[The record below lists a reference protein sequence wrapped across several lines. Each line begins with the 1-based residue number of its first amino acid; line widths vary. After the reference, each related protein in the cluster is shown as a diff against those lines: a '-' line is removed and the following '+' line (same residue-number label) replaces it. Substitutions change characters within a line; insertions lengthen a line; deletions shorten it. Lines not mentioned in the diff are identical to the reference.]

1 MEKKR
6 PNVFHAVENGAS
18 YLFLA
23 LLVLIPFLEIILR
36 TFFRT
41 GILVSSGYTFHLV
54 LLIAFV
60 GGMITSRERQH
71 LSIAVILEQVQGRT
85 DKIIR
90 TANALVASAIST
102 ALFWSSLSFVVLSFD
117 MKMKL
122 GAIPIQIIV
131 LVIPLGFLVMAVRFV
146 IAAPAAAVS
155 KWIASLGFVIGSLLA
170 FASIANM
177 LFAYVYDIPRFI
189 DVLLDAWY
197 GISSAAALPLIL
209 LLIVMAFAGLP
220 LFIVLGGI
228 AFLLFAQSGGAME
241 VIPNEGY
248 AMLTSSSMPAIP
260 LFTLAGFLLSES
272 KAGERLVR
280 LFRAL
285 FGWLPGGLVIAAV
298 MVSTFF
304 TTFTG
309 ASGVTILALGAL
321 LSYVLIKSGNYSER
335 FSTGLITAS
344 GSIGL
349 LFPPSLAII
358 IYGSVAQINIY
369 HLFLGGILPG
379 LFMVVVMSLVGVII
393 SLRRKE
399 TRPAFNLKEAFAEI
413 KTSIWEILLPV
424 LVIVTYFT
432 GLTSLVE
439 TGALAVVYTLLI
451 ETVVHRELG
460 LKDLRRVALKSLPII
475 GGVLIILAVA
485 RGLSYFIIDVQL
497 PVRLTE
503 WVHRYIDSR
512 FVFLILINLAL
523 LITGCFMDIFS
534 AIMVVAPL
542 VIPLADSFGIH
553 PVHMGII
560 FIANL
565 ELGFITPPVGINLFL
580 SSYRFEKP
588 LTKIY
593 KYVLPFFLI
602 QLVLVLFI
610 TYVPGLSLAL
620 VP

>member
-1 MEKKR
+1 
-6 PNVFHAVENGAS
+6 
-18 YLFLA
+18 
-23 LLVLIPFLEIILR
+23 
-36 TFFRT
+36 
-41 GILVSSGYTFHLV
+41 
-54 LLIAFV
+54 
-60 GGMITSRERQH
+60 
-71 LSIAVILEQVQGRT
+71 
-85 DKIIR
+85 
-90 TANALVASAIST
+90 
-102 ALFWSSLSFVVLSFD
+102 
-117 MKMKL
+117 
-122 GAIPIQIIV
+122 
-131 LVIPLGFLVMAVRFV
+131 
-146 IAAPAAAVS
+146 
-155 KWIASLGFVIGSLLA
+155 
-170 FASIANM
+170 
-177 LFAYVYDIPRFI
+177 
-189 DVLLDAWY
+189 
-197 GISSAAALPLIL
+197 
-209 LLIVMAFAGLP
+209 
-220 LFIVLGGI
+220 
-228 AFLLFAQSGGAME
+228 
-241 VIPNEGY
+241 
-248 AMLTSSSMPAIP
+248 
-260 LFTLAGFLLSES
+260 
-272 KAGERLVR
+272 
-280 LFRAL
+280 
-285 FGWLPGGLVIAAV
+285 